1 MIIGLLLAVIIAL
14 GFAVFNLL
22 RKLEFYEA
30 QIEEYYSKTSIVLH
44 SMRAIDE
51 KQMFEKD
58 DEVGELFHQLT
69 DILGTLRPLIYGLEY
84 EEKN

>member
-1 MIIGLLLAVIIAL
+1 MIIGLLSTIIVVL

-22 RKLEFYEA
+22 RKLEFYET
-30 QIEEYYSKTSIVLH
+30 QIEDFYSKTSIVLH
-44 SMRAIDE
+44 SMRVLDE

-58 DEVGELFHQLT
+58 DEVGELFRQLT
-69 DILGTLRPLIYGLEY
+69 DILGTLRPLIYGIND